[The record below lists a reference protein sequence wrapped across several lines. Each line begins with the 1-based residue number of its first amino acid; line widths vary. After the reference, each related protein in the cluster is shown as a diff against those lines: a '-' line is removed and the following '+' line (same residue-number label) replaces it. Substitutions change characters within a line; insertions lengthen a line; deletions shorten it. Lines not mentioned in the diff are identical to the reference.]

1 MNNFSNN
8 ADISRNINVQIANL
22 IKNYRPKI
30 RGHTSEAEESNLR
43 PCSVLIPLVA
53 ATSNDEEISVILI
66 RRCTN
71 LRRNPGEY
79 AFPGGMFEEQDRGD
93 PYACA
98 LREWH
103 EEMGS
108 TKPDLILGLLDNF
121 LTLSGLV
128 ITPVVCWFE
137 NLPEIAISNYEVLET
152 FYIPL
157 NFFQAKNR
165 RQEKIERQDKQ
176 FTSDAYYWQ
185 EKRIWGATAGIITNL
200 MEVLAPAIE

>member
-1 MNNFSNN
+1 MDSLSNN
-8 ADISRNINVQIANL
+8 AATSIDMNTRIANL
-22 IKNYRPKI
+22 IKNYRSET
-30 RGHTSEAEESNLR
+30 RGHASKTEESNLR
-43 PCSVLIPLVA
+43 PCSVLLPLVA
-53 ATSNDEEISVILI
+53 ATSNNEYSVLLI

-103 EEMGS
+103 EEMGPA
-108 TKPDLILGLLDNF
+108 KPDLILGLLDNF

-137 NLPEIAISNYEVLET
+137 SPPEIAMSNHEVLET

-157 NFFQAKNR
+157 NCFQAKNCR
-165 RQEKIERQDKQ
+165 REKIERQEKQ
-176 FTSDAYYWQ
+176 FTSDVYYWS

-200 MEVLAPAIE
+200 MEVLAPAIK